1 MGHMTQLLTELDTIR
16 DFVRWGASRFNEAG
30 LFFGHGTDN
39 ALDEALVLV
48 LHGLHLD
55 HDLPERYLDARLT
68 SAEKQAIVALLNR
81 RVEGRMPNAY
91 LTHEAWFAGFPF
103 YVDERVLVPRSPIAE
118 LIQRGFAPWV
128 EEQQVQRALDLCTG
142 SGCIAIAMA
151 HVFPDATVDAVDIST
166 DALAVAQINVEQH
179 HMQSRVQLRCSN
191 LLDEVPQ
198 TAYDLIVSNP
208 PYVSSEEMQTLPQ
221 EYMREPRLG
230 LESGEQGLDAAI
242 RILTAAPHYLSDDG
256 VLVMEVGNSEQ
267 ALVDRFPEVPFMWV
281 DFAHGGEGVFILEA
295 PQLREYHSLFVTG

>member
-1 MGHMTQLLTELDTIR
+1 MGHMTQLPAELATIR

-39 ALDEALVLV
+39 ALDEALALV
-48 LHGLHLD
+48 LHGLHLT
-55 HDLPERYLDARLT
+55 HELPEPYLDAQVTHEER
-68 SAEKQAIVALLNR
+68 EVIVSLLNR
-81 RVEGRMPNAY
+81 RIEGRMPAAY
-91 LTHEAWFAGFPF
+91 LIHEAWFAGFSF

-128 EEQQVQRALDLCTG
+128 EEQRVERALDLCTG

-151 HVFPDATVDAVDIST
+151 YAFPDATVDAVDIST
-166 DALAVAQINVEQH
+166 DALAVAQINVERH
-179 HMQSRVQLRCSN
+179 HMQGRVQLLRSN

-198 TAYDLIVSNP
+198 TSYDLMVSNP

-221 EYMREPRLG
+221 EYLREPRLG

-242 RILTAAPHYLSDDG
+242 RILAAAPRYLNEDG
-256 VLVMEVGNSEQ
+256 VLVMEVGNSAQ
-267 ALVDRFPEVPFMWV
+267 ALVERFPEVPFLWV
-281 DFAHGGEGVFILEA
+281 DFAHGGQGVFILEVG
-295 PQLREYHSLFVTG
+295 QLREHHSLFAAA